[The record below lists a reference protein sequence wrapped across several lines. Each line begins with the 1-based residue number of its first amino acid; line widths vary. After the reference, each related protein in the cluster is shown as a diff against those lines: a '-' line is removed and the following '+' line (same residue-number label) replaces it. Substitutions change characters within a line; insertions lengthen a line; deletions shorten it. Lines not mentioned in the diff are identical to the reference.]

1 MSGPQDPE
9 RDRLSA
15 RIGRVAQVGAN
26 MGGAAAAY
34 AAARLTGGDD
44 AQIAKAIRD
53 ALGKSKGPLMK
64 VAQLVATIPEL
75 LPEAYAD
82 EFRKLQ
88 SHAPAM
94 GWPFVDRRM
103 RTELGADWK
112 KKFEFFEQEAAHA
125 ASLGQVHRAITKAGD
140 EVACKLQYPD
150 MASAVEA
157 DIGQLKTLLN
167 LFKTMDNTID
177 SSEAIEE
184 VSERLR
190 EELDYEREAKHMRLF
205 GAMLQDKAAYV
216 PVPQEGLCTKRLIT
230 MTWLSG
236 RGLLHYVDA
245 DQETRNR
252 IAALLFTVWWGPMTR
267 YAVIHGDPHLGNYS
281 FTDENENRASALN
294 LLDFGCVRIFPPR
307 FVEGVVLLQA
317 SLKRDDRD
325 GVAHAFEI
333 WGFRNLNNALIDA
346 LSIWARFIYAPLID
360 DRVRTIADG
369 VKPSEYGRKEVGEV
383 RRRLKTLGPVLIP
396 REFVFMDRAA
406 LGLGAAFLHLK
417 AELNFARMFEDSV
430 GAFDVD
436 ALAARQAEALAGAG
450 L

>member
-1 MSGPQDPE
+1 MSEPLDPE

-44 AQIAKAIRD
+44 ARIAKAIRD

-75 LPEAYAD
+75 LPDAYAD

-190 EELDYEREAKHMRLF
+190 EELDYAREANHMRLF
-205 GAMLQDKAAYV
+205 GAMLADAPAHV
-216 PVPQEGLCTKRLIT
+216 PVPQADLCTKRLIT

-236 RGLLHYVDA
+236 RGLLHYIDA

-281 FTDENENRASALN
+281 FTDDAAALN

-307 FVEGVVLLQA
+307 FVEGVVLLQR
-317 SLKRDDRD
+317 SLKSGDRD

-333 WGFRNLNNALIDA
+333 WGFKSLTNELIDA

-369 VKPSEYGRKEVGEV
+369 VKPAEYGRREVSEV

-417 AELNFARMFEDSV
+417 AELNFAQMFEESV

-436 ALAARQAEALAGAG
+436 ALAARQSAALADAG